1 MNALRDR
8 NRVFRQNRR
17 QTDHLWHFWN
27 ALSVQQA
34 DVRPRD
40 QNAVSSL
47 LGSPSS
53 ALWRIEKTSN
63 WRYSPWLPRYGVEW
77 LAEHP
82 DTSVLSPL
90 NDFYRPIVY
99 PREDYYKST
108 YYRYR
113 TIPNTMFPVWNRD
126 GRLGTKAG
134 VLGGSISDSHKAYPG
149 STLRALRVINDR
161 VAGRDVVIV
170 SSAISSDIRVYERD
184 GQEFQRPSGAFDGRP
199 AAIVDESGETW
210 TAGESALVSE
220 DGSTT
225 LRRLSSNIYFWYAW
239 FAFHPETDP
248 YTTLQK

>member
-1 MNALRDR
+1 MYSARIDGKPTIFGTSGMLYRSNKLMYDR
-8 NRVFRQNRR
+8 E
-17 QTDHLWHFWN
+17 TKTLW
-27 ALSVQQA
+27 
-34 DVRPRD
+34 
-40 QNAVSSL
+40 SSL
-47 LGSPSS
+47 LGSPLS

-63 WRYSPWLPRYGVEW
+63 WRYPPVAPTIWCEW

-126 GRLGTKAG
+126 SRLGTKAG
-134 VLGGSISDSHKAYPG
+134 VLGVSISDSHIAYTV
-149 STLRALRVINDR
+149 STLRALRVVNDR

-184 GQEFQRPSGAFDGRP
+184 AQEFQLPSGSFDGRP
-199 AAIVDESGETW
+199 AAMVDESGETW

-225 LRRLSSNIYFWYAW
+225 LRRL
-239 FAFHPETDP
+239 
-248 YTTLQK
+248 